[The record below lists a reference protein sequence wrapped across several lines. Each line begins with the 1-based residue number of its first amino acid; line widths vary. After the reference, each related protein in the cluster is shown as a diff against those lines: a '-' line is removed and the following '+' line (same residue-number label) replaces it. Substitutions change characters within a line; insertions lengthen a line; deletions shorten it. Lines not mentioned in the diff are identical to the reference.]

1 MLVRLE
7 MDEQRM
13 NFALVENFPT
23 WFELAGVAGGLV
35 AGTALGILYFHN
47 LRWSVSSFAGD
58 GRAGMTIV
66 LMVLRFVVLGG
77 LLTLVSL
84 AGPMHLLV
92 VTLGLFVGRSFI
104 IRRTRETA

>member
-1 MLVRLE
+1 ME

-13 NFALVENFPT
+13 NFALIDNIPT

-35 AGTALGILYFHN
+35 AGTALGILYFDN
-47 LRWSVSSFAGD
+47 LRWSISSFVVD
-58 GRAGMTIV
+58 GRAARTIV